1 MCRKLLLTGVMALV
15 RPGSVAQIVMGLL
28 VAFAA
33 MLLYAQL
40 APYASRGVNRLSFV
54 AQVNVFLFLLVAL
67 LLHIRVDGQPED
79 SRMYNGIVGTLSLW
93 VFLVPPLNKLLQ
105 AMDDDVEADGDD
117 AG

>member
-1 MCRKLLLTGVMALV
+1 MALV

-28 VAFAA
+28 IAFGAVV
-33 MLLYAQL
+33 LYARR
-40 APYASRGVNRLSFV
+40 APYASRGVNRLSFI
-54 AQVNVFLFLLVAL
+54 AQVNVWLFLLVAL
-67 LLHIRVDGQPED
+67 LLHVRVDGAPED

-105 AMDDDVEADGDD
+105 AFEDDVEADIADH